1 MRRIHPI
8 EKDVRGI
15 TLIELLVVIAM
26 LGIILV
32 VAVPSFGGYMIKAKR
47 QDATTLLYE
56 TVQRLERCFTLEG
69 VYNGACSV
77 KSTSEEGYY
86 TLSTVRTE
94 QSYILSA
101 IPVSGKSQSGDS
113 DCATF
118 SITST
123 GEKDATGPMGKRCWQ

>member
-1 MRRIHPI
+1 MRCIYPN
-8 EKDVRGI
+8 EKNVRGL
-15 TLIELLVVIAM
+15 TLIELMVVMAM
-26 LGIILV
+26 LGIMLA

-69 VYNGACSV
+69 VYNGACSI
-77 KSTSEEGYY
+77 KSISEEGYY
-86 TLSTVRTE
+86 TLTAVRSE

-101 IPVSGKSQSGDS
+101 VPVSGKSQSGDS
-113 DCATF
+113 DCATL

-123 GEKDATGPMGKRCWQ
+123 GEKDATGPMGKTCWQ